1 MRSLSICTLYL
12 LFPPCE
18 QWGYHVNNHADI
30 TLLKTMKNNTYFVTG
45 IALQYGVLTL
55 KSQTTTSIQM
65 WIGNNPSTEESFYW
79 YLSGELG
86 S

>member
-1 MRSLSICTLYL
+1 
-12 LFPPCE
+12 
-18 QWGYHVNNHADI
+18 
-30 TLLKTMKNNTYFVTG
+30 MKNNTYLVTG

-55 KSQTTTSIQM
+55 KSQTTTSIQI